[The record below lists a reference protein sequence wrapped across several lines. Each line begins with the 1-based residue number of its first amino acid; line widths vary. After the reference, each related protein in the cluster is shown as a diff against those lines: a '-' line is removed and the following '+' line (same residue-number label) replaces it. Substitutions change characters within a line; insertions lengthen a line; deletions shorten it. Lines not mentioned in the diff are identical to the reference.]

1 MLVGVNQFYLLNEH
15 LLVQNETRVVSQIS
29 GTNESIN
36 GKHHLEYRCKKASLQ
51 FHNRVSN
58 LYILSAP
65 SWILLLCI
73 FALGAAQ
80 GGRSSSSIPSQTT
93 ALLQL
98 ALIAKLITLLLLL
111 PAAMYLCARG
121 SKIVSKAS
129 N

>member
-80 GGRSSSSIPSQTT
+80 GGRRQNCQHGHRYG
-93 ALLQL
+93 AQL
-98 ALIAKLITLLLLL
+98 ANVRPVLRGRRRGQREGECGARCL
-111 PAAMYLCARG
+111 PLSAR
-121 SKIVSKAS
+121 
-129 N
+129 

>member
-80 GGRSSSSIPSQTT
+80 GGRSSFPSQTT

-121 SKIVSKAS
+121 SKIVSKGD
-129 N
+129 